1 MEHKVCGIWLVGKK
15 AWHHE
20 NEKVVELF

>member
-1 MEHKVCGIWLVGKK
+1 MEHRVCGIWLVGKK